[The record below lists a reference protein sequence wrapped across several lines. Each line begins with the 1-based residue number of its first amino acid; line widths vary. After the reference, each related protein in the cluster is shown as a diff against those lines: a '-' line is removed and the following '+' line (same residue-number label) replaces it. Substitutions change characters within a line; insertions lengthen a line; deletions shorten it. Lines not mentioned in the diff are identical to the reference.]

1 LSAWNRVWDA
11 LPLLLAGAGTTIE
24 ITAGGFCIAVVLGL
38 FAGALLGARSRAIRG
53 AARVYVDV
61 FRAVPVLTQLFI
73 LYFGLVEIGIRL
85 EPLQAA
91 ILGFGINGGAYLAEV
106 FRAGILSV
114 HHGQTEA
121 AQMLGMTRLA
131 VLRIVV
137 LPQAMRIVLPSL
149 ANYAIGLLKDSTLAS
164 AVAAPELMFLAR
176 KLVDRT
182 FLGPQIYFSVTVIYL
197 AMSLPLGQLTRL
209 AEARARRSRW

>member
-1 LSAWNRVWDA
+1 MSGWDRVWEFM
-11 LPLLLAGAGTTIE
+11 PVLLAGAVTTLQ
-24 ITAGGFCIAVVLGL
+24 ITAGGFLIAAVIGLG
-38 FAGALLGARSRAIRG
+38 AGVLLGSPLRAVR
-53 AARVYVDV
+53 AAVRLYVDV

-73 LYFGLVEIGIRL
+73 LYFGLVEIGVRL
-85 EPLQAA
+85 QPLEAA

-114 HHGQTEA
+114 PHSQTEA

-137 LPQAMRIVLPSL
+137 LPQALRVALPSL
-149 ANYAIGLLKDSTLAS
+149 ANYVIGLLKDSTLAS

-182 FLGPQIYFSVTVIYL
+182 FLGPQIFLVVAVLYL
-197 AMSLPLGQLTRL
+197 AMSLPLGRLARL
-209 AEARARRSRW
+209 AEARVGSRR

>member
-1 LSAWNRVWDA
+1 MSGWSRIGEF
-11 LPLLLAGAGTTIE
+11 LPTLFAGAVTTVQ
-24 ITAGGFCIAVVLGL
+24 ITAGGFLIAVVLGL
-38 FAGALLGARSRAIRG
+38 AAGALLSARSRAVR
-53 AARVYVDV
+53 AATRVYVDV

-73 LYFGLVEIGIRL
+73 LYFGLVEIGVRL

-91 ILGFGINGGAYLAEV
+91 VIGFGINGGASLAEV

-114 HHGQTEA
+114 PHGQTEA

-131 VLRIVV
+131 VLRVVV
-137 LPQAMRIVLPSL
+137 LPQAMRVSLPSL

-182 FLGPQIYFSVTVIYL
+182 FLGPEIFLTAAAIYL
-197 AMSLPLGQLTRL
+197 LMSLPLGQLARV
-209 AEARARRSRW
+209 AEARAGRGRR

>member
-1 LSAWNRVWDA
+1 MLA
-11 LPLLLAGAGTTIE
+11 AGAVTTLE
-24 ITAGGFCIAVVLGL
+24 ITAGGFVIAAALGL
-38 FAGALLGARSRAIRG
+38 VFGALLGAPSRAVRTVV
-53 AARVYVDV
+53 RVYVDV

-85 EPLQAA
+85 EPLEAA
-91 ILGFGINGGAYLAEV
+91 VIGFGINGGAYLAEV
-106 FRAGILSV
+106 FRAGLLSV

-121 AQMLGMTRLA
+121 AQMLGMTRLS

-137 LPQAMRIVLPSL
+137 VPQAMRVVLPSL

-182 FLGPQIYFSVTVIYL
+182 FLGPQIYLTVAVIYL
-197 AMSLPLGQLTRL
+197 LMSLLLGRLTRM
-209 AEARARRSRW
+209 AEARAGRGHR

>member
-1 LSAWNRVWDA
+1 MSGWGLVWDG
-11 LPLLLAGAGTTIE
+11 LPLLLAGVVTTLQ
-24 ITAGGFCIAVVLGL
+24 ITAGGFLIAVVLGL
-38 FAGALLGARSRAIRG
+38 AAGVALGSASPAVRA
-53 AARVYVDV
+53 ATRVYVDV

-73 LYFGLVEIGIRL
+73 LYFGLVEVGIRL
-85 EPLQAA
+85 APLQAA
-91 ILGFGINGGAYLAEV
+91 IIGFGINGGAYLAEV

-121 AQMLGMTRLA
+121 AQMLGMERPA
-131 VLRIVV
+131 VLRMIV
-137 LPQAMRIVLPSL
+137 LPQAMRVVLPSL
-149 ANYAIGLLKDSTLAS
+149 GNYVIGLLKDSTLAS

-182 FLGPQIYFSVTVIYL
+182 FLGPQIFLTVAAIYL

-209 AEARARRSRW
+209 AEARAARGRR

>member
-1 LSAWNRVWDA
+1 MSGWGRIWDA
-11 LPLLLAGAGTTIE
+11 LPLLLAGAVTTIE
-24 ITAGGFCIAVVLGL
+24 ITAGGFLIAVALGL
-38 FAGALLGARSRAIRG
+38 LAGALLGARSRTMRV
-53 AARVYVDV
+53 AARLYTDV
-61 FRAVPVLTQLFI
+61 FRAIPVLTQLFI
-73 LYFGLVEIGIRL
+73 LYFGLVEVGIRL

-114 HHGQTEA
+114 QHGQTEA

-131 VLRIVV
+131 ILRIVV

-182 FLGPQIYFSVTVIYL
+182 FLGPQIYFSVAVIYL
-197 AMSLPLGQLTRL
+197 VMSLPLARLAAL
-209 AEARARRSRW
+209 AEARTGRGRR

>member
-1 LSAWNRVWDA
+1 MSGWGRIGEF
-11 LPLLLAGAGTTIE
+11 LPVLLAGAVTTVQ
-24 ITAGGFCIAVVLGL
+24 ITAGGFLIATVLGL
-38 FAGALLGARSRAIRG
+38 LAGFLLGARSRAAR
-53 AARVYVDV
+53 AAVRAYVDV

-73 LYFGLVEIGIRL
+73 LYFGLVEIGVRL

-91 ILGFGINGGAYLAEV
+91 IIGFGINGGAYLAEV

-131 VLRIVV
+131 ALRIVV
-137 LPQAMRIVLPSL
+137 LPQAMRVALPSL

-182 FLGPQIYFSVTVIYL
+182 FLGPQIFLTVAAIYL
-197 AMSLPLGQLTRL
+197 LMSLPLGQLARL
-209 AEARARRSRW
+209 AEARAGRGRR

>member
-1 LSAWNRVWDA
+1 MSAWSRIWEFSPV
-11 LPLLLAGAGTTIE
+11 LLVGVVTTLQ
-24 ITAGGFCIAVVLGL
+24 ITAGGFLIAVVLGL
-38 FAGALLGARSRAIRG
+38 TFGVLLGARSAAARA

-121 AQMLGMTRLA
+121 AQMLGMTRLR

-137 LPQAMRIVLPSL
+137 LPQAMRVALPSL
-149 ANYAIGLLKDSTLAS
+149 ANYVIGLLKDSTLAS

-182 FLGPQIYFSVTVIYL
+182 FLGPQIFLTVALIYL
-197 AMSLPLGQLTRL
+197 AMSLPLGRLTRL
-209 AEARARRSRW
+209 AEAHAGRGRR

>member
-1 LSAWNRVWDA
+1 MSGWGRIWEF
-11 LPLLLAGAGTTIE
+11 LPVLLAGAVTTAK
-24 ITAGGFCIAVVLGL
+24 ITVGGFLIAVALGL
-38 FAGALLGARSRAIRG
+38 IAGALLGARSRAIR
-53 AARVYVDV
+53 AAVRVYVDV

-73 LYFGLVEIGIRL
+73 LYFGLVEIGVRL
-85 EPLQAA
+85 EPLEAA
-91 ILGFGINGGAYLAEV
+91 IIGFGINGGAYLAEV

-137 LPQAMRIVLPSL
+137 LPQAMRVALPSL
-149 ANYAIGLLKDSTLAS
+149 ANYVIGLLKDSTLAS

-182 FLGPQIYFSVTVIYL
+182 FLGPQIFLTVAVIYL

-209 AEARARRSRW
+209 AEARAGRGRR

>member
-1 LSAWNRVWDA
+1 MNAWGRIGEF
-11 LPLLLAGAGTTIE
+11 LPVLLAGAVTTVE
-24 ITAGGFCIAVVLGL
+24 ITAGGFLIAVALGL
-38 FAGALLGARSRAIRG
+38 LAGALLGAGSRAVRA

-73 LYFGLVEIGIRL
+73 LYFGLVEIGVRL

-137 LPQAMRIVLPSL
+137 LPQAMRVALPSL

-182 FLGPQIYFSVTVIYL
+182 FLGPQIFLTVAVIYL

-209 AEARARRSRW
+209 AEARAGRGRR